1 MRQRRV
7 MLDLTYVNV
16 LAIALDILNIILV
29 YVNRV
34 GISHPIQTFSYTLK
48 LRLEFIVLNQL
59 MAVAARGLH
68 RETFEEKRYFH
79 PGSVDDSTS
88 FHHGLEEQ
96 DQLPSKHTTRDG
108 SAQISAPLPLVL
120 KPPNS
125 SIDQSTTASNLHS
138 VQSPKVEGR
147 RRERIPSIMKTTL
160 CGFPHHN
167 SHARRA
173 SDEDEMMPVKA
184 KRRKSGAQRKVRHGS
199 EETGEDE
206 FDMYMWERSARSGLQ
221 VPWFHQGSV
230 GV

>member
-48 LRLEFIVLNQL
+48 LRLEFVVLNQL

-68 RETFEEKRYFH
+68 RETFAEKRYHH
-79 PGSVDDSTS
+79 PGSVDGSTS

-96 DQLPSKHTTRDG
+96 EQDIFPGNLTARDD
-108 SAQISAPLPLVL
+108 SAQISAPSPLVL
-120 KPPNS
+120 KPHHS
-125 SIDQSTTASNLHS
+125 SIGQSTTASDFQP
-138 VQSPKVEGR
+138 VRSPKVEGGG
-147 RRERIPSIMKTTL
+147 REWMPSSMKTTL
-160 CGFPHHN
+160 SSFLNRNGDV
-167 SHARRA
+167 RRA
-173 SDEDEMMPVKA
+173 SDEHEIMPVKA
-184 KRRKSGAQRKVRHGS
+184 ERRKPGLQAKMEHGS
-199 EETGEDE
+199 EEDE
-206 FDMYMWERSARSGLQ
+206 FDMYMWERGARSGLE
-221 VPWFHQGSV
+221 VPWFHQSSV